1 MNLCAGAAFL
11 RRELTGKAGCSAT
24 FGHLCSRSLLHFA
37 KAHNLSAGL
46 LFVDLQSAY
55 YAVIRETV
63 LGGGLSDRPLVE
75 VADALGLDAEDLQLL
90 RHYAEQEPVLQQQ
103 DASPLLISL
112 ARELHRQTWFVLAED
127 PQARLVETQR
137 GTRPGGT
144 LADVLFNVLFAKV
157 LSRRRLSESSHSTP
171 RVPWHGER
179 TPFLA
184 ASPDDPTTVLIEDI
198 VYADDLCTPVTCPEA
213 PHLRGVVSSV
223 TADTMDVLT
232 PHALR
237 PNLGPTKTSAVFA
250 PVGAGSRRARQEAF
264 VQLKGRVP
272 VWPESKGLLWL
283 DLVPKYRHLGSI
295 VTHDC
300 KMGPEIRHRMALAAS
315 AFREG
320 KRKLYACRAIPLP
333 KRALLF
339 RTHVLSILLSGAGSW
354 PFLSKGEWQS
364 FKGGVLGFYRQLLCL
379 RSSGDW
385 HRTEAQIFSGVA
397 LPSPEALLHAERLRL
412 LGQLVRSAPDQVWAL
427 LSWYSPFQ
435 VCKSITPEDSL
446 ARFSEMQAPSVR
458 MGAAALDSPPREDLC
473 LDLLASLQG
482 LASADDQQIYD
493 LVASFIEP
501 LPILRRTVQ
510 QWMDSLPSG
519 DLAASAADVLLV
531 LKPDL
536 LCSGVCG
543 KTVDRSPCVDFSPDL
558 VLPLY
563 RSPASISPVL
573 YVGALRLTWL
583 HRWGLSQ
590 IPQACLDFGELVR
603 PLGPCSGLCV
613 LAPSPPG
620 HVGSFLHPGPLA
632 LRALRLVNAWTS
644 CFLAT
649 LPTIL
654 RTAHLGV
661 PVFLSVPATSS
672 QLEPVS
678 EWLLSSSAEHEDRD
692 CFNCFTIEFNATG
705 TSL

>member
-1 MNLCAGAAFL
+1 MHG
-11 RRELTGKAGCSAT
+11 
-24 FGHLCSRSLLHFA
+24 
-37 KAHNLSAGL
+37 
-46 LFVDLQSAY
+46 
-55 YAVIRETV
+55 
-63 LGGGLSDRPLVE
+63 P
-75 VADALGLDAEDLQLL
+75 
-90 RHYAEQEPVLQQQ
+90 
-103 DASPLLISL
+103 SPS
-112 ARELHRQTWFVLAED
+112 
-127 PQARLVETQR
+127 
-137 GTRPGGT
+137 
-144 LADVLFNVLFAKV
+144 
-157 LSRRRLSESSHSTP
+157 
-171 RVPWHGER
+171 
-179 TPFLA
+179 
-184 ASPDDPTTVLIEDI
+184 
-198 VYADDLCTPVTCPEA
+198 
-213 PHLRGVVSSV
+213 
-223 TADTMDVLT
+223 
-232 PHALR
+232 
-237 PNLGPTKTSAVFA
+237 
-250 PVGAGSRRARQEAF
+250 
-264 VQLKGRVP
+264 
-272 VWPESKGLLWL
+272 
-283 DLVPKYRHLGSI
+283 
-295 VTHDC
+295 
-300 KMGPEIRHRMALAAS
+300 AS
-315 AFREG
+315 AAAPEG
-320 KRKLYACRAIPLP
+320 
-333 KRALLF
+333 
-339 RTHVLSILLSGAGSW
+339 HV
-354 PFLSKGEWQS
+354 
-364 FKGGVLGFYRQLLCL
+364 
-379 RSSGDW
+379 
-385 HRTEAQIFSGVA
+385 
-397 LPSPEALLHAERLRL
+397 
-412 LGQLVRSAPDQVWAL
+412 
-427 LSWYSPFQ
+427 
-435 VCKSITPEDSL
+435 
-446 ARFSEMQAPSVR
+446 QAPSVR

-583 HRWGLSQ
+583 RRWGLSQ